1 MKIFRTLIAS
11 IGLSTSHFHN
21 TNLLSSQTRSK
32 VEPGPSSD
40 SLLKEV
46 INNHIEIDTTFFKPI
61 LFNNHDNIPSII
73 FSSKK
78 QKLIRYR
85 NPKKINPTRT
95 PQHSQSKH
103 RLR

>member
-1 MKIFRTLIAS
+1 MKIFRTLIAG

-21 TNLLSSQTRSK
+21 KNLLISQTRSK

-46 INNHIEIDTTFFKPI
+46 IINHVKIDITLFKPI
-61 LFNNHDNIPSII
+61 LFYNHDNIPSII

-78 QKLIRYR
+78 QKLIEYR

-95 PQHSQSKH
+95 PQHPQSKH